1 MEKLAGTQ
9 SSLSWYSGLDQLAE
23 SLGNALA
30 QLSEQVFQELLVDL
44 VVLLEQEMLA
54 LGIAKEEA
62 EKRISQ
68 FRFVAH
74 TARAEAN
81 NAD

>member
-1 MEKLAGTQ
+1 LEKLAGTQ

-23 SLGNALA
+23 SLGNELA
-30 QLSEQVFQELLVDL
+30 QLSEQAFQELLVDS

-68 FRFVAH
+68 FRLAAEA
-74 TARAEAN
+74 ARAEAK